1 MFFKRLFKQFS
12 CSRNFRSEA
21 VFKLRALKPCAII
34 LLLPSRIQG
43 MTYGNEVL
51 MKNAWKTLKLIVYF
65 IAGCLIMAFSEQV
78 MEYVVILVGAVMTVY
93 AIETII
99 VSIFKKT
106 VLHEDNEL
114 FEGLILILLAIVL
127 LFTDKNNLE
136 KVCVIWAIWSIL
148 RETEEIKE
156 CLHDNFHRN
165 PPKFTKVFHY
175 IHCVES
181 AIVIVLSLAMLLSP
195 TEKTAHTH
203 VILLGLELILEVAFP
218 LMNTIAEKI
227 CRRTEHKNTEKTA
240 Y

>member
-1 MFFKRLFKQFS
+1 
-12 CSRNFRSEA
+12 
-21 VFKLRALKPCAII
+21 
-34 LLLPSRIQG
+34 
-43 MTYGNEVL
+43 
-51 MKNAWKTLKLIVYF
+51 MKNAWKIIKLVLYLIS
-65 IAGCLIMAFSEQV
+65 GCLIMIFSEQV

-99 VSIFKKT
+99 VSIYEKA
-106 VLHEDNEL
+106 VLHEENEL

-136 KVCVIWAIWSIL
+136 KICVIWAIWSII

-156 CLHDNFHRN
+156 CLFDIFHKN
-165 PPKFTKVFHY
+165 PPRFTKTFHY
-175 IHCVES
+175 IHIAES
-181 AIVIVLSLAMLLSP
+181 AIVIVLSLIMLLSP

-227 CRRTEHKNTEKTA
+227 CRRTEHKNAEKTA

>member
-1 MFFKRLFKQFS
+1 MIFKHLFKRLACPCIF
-12 CSRNFRSEA
+12 CSETVFR
-21 VFKLRALKPCAII
+21 LRALAPCDIIFI
-34 LLLPSRIQG
+34 LLACTSGMSR
-43 MTYGNEVL
+43 GNVVL
-51 MKNAWKTLKLIVYF
+51 MKNAWKTIKLIVYL

-127 LFTDKNNLE
+127 LFTDNSNLE

-156 CLHDNFHRN
+156 CLHDNFHKN

-203 VILLGLELILEVAFP
+203 IILLGLELILEVAFP

-227 CRRTEHKNTEKTA
+227 CRRTEHKNAEKTA

>member
-1 MFFKRLFKQFS
+1 
-12 CSRNFRSEA
+12 
-21 VFKLRALKPCAII
+21 
-34 LLLPSRIQG
+34 
-43 MTYGNEVL
+43 
-51 MKNAWKTLKLIVYF
+51 MKKAWKIIKLITYL
-65 IAGCLIMAFSEQV
+65 IAGCLIMAFSEQI

-93 AIETII
+93 ATETII
-99 VSIFKKT
+99 VSIFKKA
-106 VLHEDNEL
+106 VLHEENEL

-156 CLHDNFHRN
+156 CLHIIFHKN
-165 PPKFTKVFHY
+165 PPIFTKTFHY
-175 IHCVES
+175 IHCAES

-218 LMNTIAEKI
+218 VLNAISEKI
-227 CRRTEHKNTEKTA
+227 YMHSEKKKQSAATA
-240 Y
+240 GASED

>member
-1 MFFKRLFKQFS
+1 MIFKHLFKRLACPCIF
-12 CSRNFRSEA
+12 CSETFFR
-21 VFKLRALKPCAII
+21 LRALKPCAII
-34 LLLPSRIQG
+34 ILLPSRIQC

-51 MKNAWKTLKLIVYF
+51 MKNAWKTIKLIVYL

-99 VSIFKKT
+99 VSIYEKA
-106 VLHEDNEL
+106 VLHEENEL

-127 LFTDKNNLE
+127 LFTDNNNLE

-156 CLHDNFHRN
+156 CLHDNFHKN

-181 AIVIVLSLAMLLSP
+181 AIVIILSLVMLLSP

-203 VILLGLELILEVAFP
+203 IILLGLELILEVAFP

>member
-1 MFFKRLFKQFS
+1 
-12 CSRNFRSEA
+12 
-21 VFKLRALKPCAII
+21 
-34 LLLPSRIQG
+34 
-43 MTYGNEVL
+43 
-51 MKNAWKTLKLIVYF
+51 MKNAWKILKLVVYL

-99 VSIFKKT
+99 VSVFEKA

-136 KVCVIWAIWSIL
+136 KICVIWAIWSII

-156 CLHDNFHRN
+156 CLYDIFHKN
-165 PPKFTKVFHY
+165 PPGFTKTFHF
-175 IHCVES
+175 IHIAES
-181 AIVIVLSLAMLLSP
+181 AIVIVLSLVMLLSP

-218 LMNTIAEKI
+218 LMNAIAEKI
-227 CRRTEHKNTEKTA
+227 CKSKQNKKAGTA
-240 Y
+240 AE

>member
-1 MFFKRLFKQFS
+1 
-12 CSRNFRSEA
+12 
-21 VFKLRALKPCAII
+21 
-34 LLLPSRIQG
+34 

-51 MKNAWKTLKLIVYF
+51 MKNAWKIIKLVLYLIS
-65 IAGCLIMAFSEQV
+65 GCLIMIFSEQV

-99 VSIFKKT
+99 VSIYEKA
-106 VLHEDNEL
+106 VLHEENEL

-136 KVCVIWAIWSIL
+136 KICVIWAIWSII

-156 CLHDNFHRN
+156 CLFDIFHKN
-165 PPKFTKVFHY
+165 PPRFTKTFHY
-175 IHCVES
+175 IHIAES
-181 AIVIVLSLAMLLSP
+181 AIVIVLSLIMLLSP

-218 LMNTIAEKI
+218 LMNTIAENI
-227 CRRTEHKNTEKTA
+227 CRRTEHKNAEKTA

>member
-1 MFFKRLFKQFS
+1 
-12 CSRNFRSEA
+12 
-21 VFKLRALKPCAII
+21 
-34 LLLPSRIQG
+34 
-43 MTYGNEVL
+43 
-51 MKNAWKTLKLIVYF
+51 MKNAWKIIKLVLYLIS
-65 IAGCLIMAFSEQV
+65 GCLIMIFSEQV

-99 VSIFKKT
+99 VSIYEKA
-106 VLHEDNEL
+106 VLHEENEL

-136 KVCVIWAIWSIL
+136 KICVIWAIWSII

-156 CLHDNFHRN
+156 CLFDIFHKN
-165 PPKFTKVFHY
+165 PPRFTKTFHY
-175 IHCVES
+175 IHIAES
-181 AIVIVLSLAMLLSP
+181 AIVIILSLVMLLSP

-218 LMNTIAEKI
+218 LMNTIAENI
-227 CRRTEHKNTEKTA
+227 CRRTEHKNAEKAT